1 MSAEDSNAEV
11 FVYTGPGGNDV
22 PQNVVHVRV
31 DPSVT
36 SIPFNAFGGRRKLI
50 EVELCEGL
58 LEMGNIPSGGA
69 NSP

>member
-1 MSAEDSNAEV
+1 MEV
-11 FVYTGPGGNDV
+11 FVYTGAGEGGTAV
-22 PQNVVHVRV
+22 PHDVVHIRV